1 MKPPTSARKVT
12 TRSRPNNMSA
22 KDPVNVYCRVRPM
35 QHPSDISCMRILSD
49 TQIAITTPESATNFR
64 NFNNKEIITTF
75 CQVFTPESA
84 QSDVFNTVAC
94 PLVENLILGR
104 NSLLFTYGVTG
115 SGKTY
120 TMMGDQQNGGILPRC
135 FDVIFNS
142 IANYQAK
149 KFVFKPDKLNGFDLQ
164 TDNDALRERQHE
176 IHAGLMT
183 PRNGRNR
190 MWVQ

>member
-1 MKPPTSARKVT
+1 MKPPSSARKAT
-12 TRSRPNNMSA
+12 TRTRLNNISA
-22 KDPVNVYCRVRPM
+22 KDPVHVYCRVRPM
-35 QHPSDISCMRILSD
+35 QHPSDISCMRVLSD

-64 NFNNKEIITTF
+64 NFNSKEIVTTF
-75 CQVFTPESA
+75 CQVFSPESM
-84 QSDVFNTVAC
+84 QSDVFSTVAC

-120 TMMGDQQNGGILPRC
+120 TMMGEQQNGGMLPRC

-149 KFVFKPDKLNGFDLQ
+149 KLVFKPDKLNGFDVQ
-164 TDNDALRERQHE
+164 TDSEALLERQAE
-176 IHAGLMT
+176 IHAGLVT
-183 PRNGRNR
+183 PRNGKTRL
-190 MWVQ
+190 